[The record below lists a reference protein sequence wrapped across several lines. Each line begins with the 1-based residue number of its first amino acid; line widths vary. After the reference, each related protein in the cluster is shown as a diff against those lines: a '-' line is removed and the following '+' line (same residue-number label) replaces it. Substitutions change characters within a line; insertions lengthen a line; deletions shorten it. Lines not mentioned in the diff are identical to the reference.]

1 MRVGFIGLG
10 IMGMPMATNIAKKY
24 PLVGFDVFKKETPF
38 PFLSSIEE
46 VVDNSDVVVSMVPK
60 SENVLEVFE
69 HIYPRVRKGQI
80 FIEMS
85 TISPKVSSEVA
96 AKIEQLGADMLD
108 CPVVKSQPAAVSGTL
123 GIYVGGK
130 PEVYEKV
137 KEILLCMGCNIIHM
151 GGHGQGLV
159 MKILHNALVG
169 QIQNG
174 VNEVMS
180 TASKLGLNLNDVV
193 TAISYGGGQ
202 NFYMDGKA
210 KNIINGEFPTAF
222 SVANMYKDAHLT
234 LDLLKDNNLSYP
246 GFVNTA
252 RVYDEAME
260 MGLGKEDF
268 SATYK
273 VVNKE

>member
-10 IMGMPMATNIAKKY
+10 IMGMPMATNISKKY
-24 PLVGFDVFKKETPF
+24 PLKGYDVVAKEAPF
-38 PFLSSIEE
+38 ALANSIEE
-46 VVDNSDVVVSMVPK
+46 LVKESDVVVSMVPK
-60 SENVLEVFE
+60 SEHVLEVYS
-69 HIYPRVRKGQI
+69 HVYPLVRPGQI
-80 FIEMS
+80 FIDMS
-85 TISPKVSSEVA
+85 TISPSVSQKVASE
-96 AKIEQLGADMLD
+96 IEKLGGEMLD
-108 CPVVKSQPAAVSGTL
+108 CPVVKSQPAAISGTL

-130 PEVYEKV
+130 KEVFEQV
-137 KEILLCMGCNIIHM
+137 RDILSCMGSNIIYM

-174 VNEVMS
+174 VNEVM
-180 TASKLGLNLNDVV
+180 TVASKLGLNLNDVV

-210 KNIINGEFPTAF
+210 KNIINNEYPTAF

-234 LDLLKDNNLSYP
+234 LDLLEENNISLP
-246 GFVNTA
+246 GMKNTA
-252 RVYDEAME
+252 RVYDEAMDL
-260 MGLGKEDF
+260 GLGREDF

-273 VVNKE
+273 VVSKE